1 MTPACKPA
9 QVPVQAMAAGM
20 GLIGTG
26 GRRVTACGT
35 SRPQLPSSI
44 HTTLSTAHDQNPDP
58 TRYKTDFSEPLRTI
72 EIKSNGELQME
83 FNAQM
88 EVKHCV
94 TGGLAHRSGV
104 RTSFKLVAFQ
114 GMKICDGFTRDEIIT
129 RIQREP
135 RPWRF
140 TFGNCQ
146 SATVDAGSA
155 KCASAVDPEILHKT
169 EPSKAGNSCTV
180 NPDSLA
186 STVQASKRTGGLSAM
201 SSAKTNRYGGCDAS
215 DTVHTLRATSR
226 AASVT
231 QCNAEQQVESAQQ
244 GKAIPSKVSAL
255 MEPELCS
262 SRKEFACLLPELK
275 TCVVETTDNGDAQKP
290 CRLEVDL

>member
-1 MTPACKPA
+1 
-9 QVPVQAMAAGM
+9 MAAGM

-169 EPSKAGNSCTV
+169 EPADCFLPPQKKRKAETDAHLAQGPVGFAAAHTLAPRRSLLAVEAVQSASRAPFRARWKACSGV
-180 NPDSLA
+180 FLHRSRERGPDS
-186 STVQASKRTGGLSAM
+186 R
-201 SSAKTNRYGGCDAS
+201 RD
-215 DTVHTLRATSR
+215 RADG
-226 AASVT
+226 
-231 QCNAEQQVESAQQ
+231 Q
-244 GKAIPSKVSAL
+244 G
-255 MEPELCS
+255 
-262 SRKEFACLLPELK
+262 
-275 TCVVETTDNGDAQKP
+275 
-290 CRLEVDL
+290 